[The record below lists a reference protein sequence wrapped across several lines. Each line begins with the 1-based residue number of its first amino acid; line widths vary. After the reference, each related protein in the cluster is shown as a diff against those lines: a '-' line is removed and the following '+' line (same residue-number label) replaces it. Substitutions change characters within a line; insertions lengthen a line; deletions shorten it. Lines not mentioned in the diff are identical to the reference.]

1 MKKIFDYI
9 REMFDKVSYILKET
23 VFLVKRHKLYFLAPI
38 FFVLAA
44 LAFLVYYIGPSV
56 IISFIYA
63 GI

>member
-1 MKKIFDYI
+1 MIK
-9 REMFDKVSYILKET
+9 EMFVKVIYIMKEMSY
-23 VFLVKRHKLYFLAPI
+23 LVRKHKLYFLAPVFI
-38 FFVLAA
+38 MLSI

>member
-1 MKKIFDYI
+1 MKKVVYMI
-9 REMFDKVSYILKET
+9 RQMLILIK
-23 VFLVKRHKLYFLAPI
+23 KHKLSFLAPLFI
-38 FFVLAA
+38 ILAV